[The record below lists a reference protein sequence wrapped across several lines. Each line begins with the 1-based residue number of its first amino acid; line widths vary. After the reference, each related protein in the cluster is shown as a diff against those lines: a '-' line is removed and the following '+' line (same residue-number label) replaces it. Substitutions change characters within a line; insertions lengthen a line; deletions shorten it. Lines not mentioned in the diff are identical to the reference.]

1 MAVVPACLSV
11 DWFCV
16 LFCYMCNEIP
26 NRECKHIAKWQW
38 FVLVGFGVCSVE
50 ILNVWFRE
58 KLFTDVPFLHVFF
71 KSLTSFGFWDV
82 YLTDTDESDVSSIIF
97 CILPNPNAPKIGS
110 YTCSKSTVKR
120 FYGHVDGP
128 QVQMKKKK
136 PNYINGCCL
145 FIYQISLL
153 MHNEYPCLIAYCL
166 ACIAKLHVHVLSKL
180 LPFLWGS
187 L

>member
-1 MAVVPACLSV
+1 
-11 DWFCV
+11 
-16 LFCYMCNEIP
+16 MCNEIP

-50 ILNVWFRE
+50 ILNVWFSE
-58 KLFTDVPFLHVFF
+58 KLFTGVLFPHVFL
-71 KSLTSFGFWDV
+71 KSLASFGFWDV

-97 CILPNPNAPKIGS
+97 CILPYPNAPKIGS

-136 PNYINGCCL
+136 TTILLKWLLSFYLPNITSEAQWISFLHCMLSCMHCKAACTCPVIVFTFSLRFLINSVWHLRYVC
-145 FIYQISLL
+145 
-153 MHNEYPCLIAYCL
+153 H
-166 ACIAKLHVHVLSKL
+166 LS
-180 LPFLWGS
+180 S
-187 L
+187 